1 MTYSKQ
7 ATFRKEKI
15 ASPSDGLALS
25 IIICEPMTVPKGIV
39 QIVHGMCEHK
49 ERYIPFMEFLAANG
63 FASVIHDHRGHGE
76 SVRSAEDLGYFYEGG
91 FTAMVDDIKAVM
103 ERMRMEHP
111 DLPLILLGHS
121 MGSMAVRSFAK
132 RYDELLS
139 GLIVCGSPSRN
150 SGAPVGRLIARLY
163 ALLAG
168 KKCRPRL
175 IQRLAFGS
183 FNRRFRHE
191 GSPNAWVCSD
201 PEIVLNY
208 DQDPLCNFFS
218 LMQDAYSTSGWHPS
232 RPDMPV
238 LFISGEDDPCLL
250 DRRRFDE
257 AVRTMR
263 RAGYT
268 DVQSRLYPSM
278 RHEILNETGKETV
291 WHDILTFCSR
301 IADDARHT
309 CPMQ

>member
-1 MTYSKQ
+1 
-7 ATFRKEKI
+7 
-15 ASPSDGLALS
+15 
-25 IIICEPMTVPKGIV
+25 
-39 QIVHGMCEHK
+39 
-49 ERYIPFMEFLAANG
+49 MEFLAANG
-63 FASVIHDHRGHGE
+63 FISIIHDHRGHGE

-150 SGAPVGRLIARLY
+150 SGAPIGRLIARLY

-168 KKCRPRL
+168 GKCRPRL

-208 DQDPLCNFFS
+208 DQDPLCNFQFTADGFINLFS
-218 LMQDAYSTSGWHPS
+218 LMQDAYSTSGWHPR

-257 AVRTMR
+257 ATRTMR

-278 RHEILNETGKETV
+278 RHEILNEFGKKVV
-291 WHDILTFCSR
+291 WNDILSFCSR
-301 IADDARHT
+301 IADDVRHT